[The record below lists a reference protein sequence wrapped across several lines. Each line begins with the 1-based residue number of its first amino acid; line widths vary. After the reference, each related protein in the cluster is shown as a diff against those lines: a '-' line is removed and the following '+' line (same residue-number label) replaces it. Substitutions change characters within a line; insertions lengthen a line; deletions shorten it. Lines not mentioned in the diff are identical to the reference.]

1 MPIAISDRNSDKK
14 ASEGRPAVGDGIMRH
29 ANRGITECTW
39 VLFVIVL
46 QVPCNYLR
54 VQAVYF
60 VHIMGHMIIMKN
72 LQGSLMNNNCVDERI
87 NLITL

>member
-1 MPIAISDRNSDKK
+1 
-14 ASEGRPAVGDGIMRH
+14 MRH
-29 ANRGITECTW
+29 ANTGITKCVW

-46 QVPCNYLR
+46 QLPRYYLR

-60 VHIMGHMIIMKN
+60 VHVMVPMIIMKN
-72 LQGSLMNNNCVDERI
+72 LQGSLMNNNYVDERI